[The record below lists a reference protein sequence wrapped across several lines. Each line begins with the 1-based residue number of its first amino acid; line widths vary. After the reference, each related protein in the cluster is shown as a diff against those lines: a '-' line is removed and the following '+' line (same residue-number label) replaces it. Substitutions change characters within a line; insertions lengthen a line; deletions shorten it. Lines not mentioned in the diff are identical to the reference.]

1 MTDEIRRLRAEAH
14 HLTRGKVPRAI
25 RYPAAFRAAAAAATR
40 GQLSQ
45 GIAVNRVATALGLP
59 TRSLA
64 RWLETPARPVLWPV
78 AITPAPEVPAEPGA
92 GPVLIT
98 PRGVRVEGLDRAALV
113 ALLQALG

>member
-25 RYPAAFRAAAAAATR
+25 RYPAAFRAAAATVTR
-40 GQLSQ
+40 AQVRQ

-59 TRSLA
+59 ARSLA
-64 RWLETPARPVLWPV
+64 RWLETPARPVLRPV
-78 AITPAPEVPAEPGA
+78 AIAAAPAVGGEARPRL
-92 GPVLIT
+92 VLIT

-113 ALLQALG
+113 AVLQALG